1 MAVLQKIRQRSLLLI
16 LIIGFC
22 LLAFI
27 VGDLFNNG
35 GFSSSS
41 KDVGSINGKGI
52 SFEDFRIKV
61 SNVEKS
67 GQGTTSTQAANR
79 VWEEEVSIALLTAE
93 FDKLG
98 IRVGENH
105 IMEIFK
111 ADQNIGQN
119 PTFLNAA
126 GKFDVAKFKEFF
138 KANPDQ
144 AQNLKEREKSAALNA
159 KFQIYNSLI
168 KAGVYTTD
176 SEGKFKYGMES
187 NKVNFDYVSVLFSTI
202 KDSDVKISD
211 EEITNYMK
219 TKEKK
224 YKAEESR
231 EIQYVLI
238 EDKASP
244 EDETEVKTSV
254 TALLSPRVEYNKET
268 SKNDTVPG
276 FKGAPDPVDFV
287 NSNSD
292 KPYDSTYVAKKDLP
306 AQFAEQLYNLAPG
319 EVFGPYTNNNFV
331 CLSKSLGK
339 KAGAQVKSSH
349 ILISWVGAERAA
361 PKENRTKE
369 QAKVKAEGILA
380 QALAN
385 PGMFQIVA
393 FTNSEDPSVQ
403 QNGGDMGYISS
414 DANFAKGYKDFVFS
428 NPVGKIGLAETEFGY
443 HIINVTDKQDAVRLA
458 TVAQKIEPSEATT
471 DKIYTKAV
479 KFEMDATE
487 GDFDKV
493 AKAAK
498 LQTNPSI
505 KVKVMDETFGILGN
519 QRQIVRWAFEGETNI
534 GDVKRFEVPNVGNV
548 IAKVK
553 AVFEAGLTPIADARP
568 MVEPILKNK
577 KKAEMIKAKMKG
589 ATLEAI
595 ANANKTQVKPAADVT
610 LENPTL
616 PGVGQEAKVVGI
628 AFALKGN
635 SISAPIEGNL
645 GVYVVKTKTVFTAPA
660 IKSYKDYVAKLNSQN
675 ASASGRIIPAL
686 KVDAKIEDNR
696 SQFNY

>member
-1 MAVLQKIRQRSLLLI
+1 
-16 LIIGFC
+16 
-22 LLAFI
+22 
-27 VGDLFNNG
+27 
-35 GFSSSS
+35 
-41 KDVGSINGKGI
+41 
-52 SFEDFRIKV
+52 
-61 SNVEKS
+61 
-67 GQGTTSTQAANR
+67 
-79 VWEEEVSIALLTAE
+79 
-93 FDKLG
+93 
-98 IRVGENH
+98 
-105 IMEIFK
+105 
-111 ADQNIGQN
+111 
-119 PTFLNAA
+119 
-126 GKFDVAKFKEFF
+126 
-138 KANPDQ
+138 
-144 AQNLKEREKSAALNA
+144 
-159 KFQIYNSLI
+159 
-168 KAGVYTTD
+168 
-176 SEGKFKYGMES
+176 
-187 NKVNFDYVSVLFSTI
+187 
-202 KDSDVKISD
+202 
-211 EEITNYMK
+211 
-219 TKEKK
+219 
-224 YKAEESR
+224 
-231 EIQYVLI
+231 
-238 EDKASP
+238 
-244 EDETEVKTSV
+244 
-254 TALLSPRVEYNKET
+254 
-268 SKNDTVPG
+268 
-276 FKGAPDPVDFV
+276 
-287 NSNSD
+287 
-292 KPYDSTYVAKKDLP
+292 
-306 AQFAEQLYNLAPG
+306 LAPG

-505 KVKVMDETFGILGN
+505 KVKIMDETFGILGN